1 MLAQLSELVILMTI
15 EKPKDKEEIR
25 NCMGIVLDLV
35 DRSDEVVVGT
45 LEKVTQKIVLFV
57 ACLRSSEVMPK
68 TRRVLEACRG
78 SGI

>member
-25 NCMGIVLDLV
+25 NCMDIVLDLV

-45 LEKVTQKIVLFV
+45 LGKVTQKIVLFV
-57 ACLRSSEVMPK
+57 ACLRSSKVMPK
-68 TRRVLEACRG
+68 TRRVPEACRG
-78 SGI
+78 SGM